1 MPPQTWIPSHQFG
14 FRKEHSTIHQCHRL
28 TDTTLKAFE
37 DRKYCSAVF
46 LDISQAFDKVW
57 HPGLLQKIQ
66 QTLPLR
72 YFTLLR
78 SYLQHRYLVVPY
90 NNVNSS
96 PVKMHSGVPQG
107 SSLGPFLYTLY
118 TADIPQ
124 TSTTV
129 LSTFA
134 DDTAIV
140 ENPHKTNHCL
150 DEHPSPSTQD
160 WTQKWQLKINETKS
174 THITF
179 TLWKETCPP
188 VHINQANIPQ
198 TETVKYLGLHFY
210 YSLTWREHVTKI
222 RKRMDIKPQELT

>member
-1 MPPQTWIPSHQFG
+1 MPPQTWIPSHKFG

-28 TDTTLKAFE
+28 TDTILKAFE

-78 SYLQHRYLVVPY
+78 SYLQHRYLVVSY
-90 NNVNSS
+90 NNVSSS

-140 ENPHKTNHCL
+140 A
-150 DEHPSPSTQD
+150 
-160 WTQKWQLKINETKS
+160 
-174 THITF
+174 THSNTIT
-179 TLWKETCPP
+179 
-188 VHINQANIPQ
+188 A
-198 TETVKYLGLHFY
+198 
-210 YSLTWREHVTKI
+210 
-222 RKRMDIKPQELT
+222 

>member
-1 MPPQTWIPSHQFG
+1 MILKPGKTPTDVMSYRPNSLLPIISKILEKLLLSRLSNDMPPQIWIPSHQFG
-14 FRKEHSTIHQCHRL
+14 FRKEHSKIHQCHRL
-28 TDTTLKAFE
+28 AVTILKAFE

-57 HPGLLQKIQ
+57 HPGLIQKIQ
-66 QTLPLR
+66 KTLPLR

-78 SYLQHRYLVVPY
+78 SYLQHRYLVVSY

-140 ENPHKTNHCL
+140 A
-150 DEHPSPSTQD
+150 
-160 WTQKWQLKINETKS
+160 
-174 THITF
+174 THSNTIT
-179 TLWKETCPP
+179 
-188 VHINQANIPQ
+188 A
-198 TETVKYLGLHFY
+198 
-210 YSLTWREHVTKI
+210 
-222 RKRMDIKPQELT
+222 